1 MCEFCHQHG
10 EGKKWYLQAKNYSE
24 DLLSDLRRRQYI
36 FDFLKYPEHS
46 ANGVENLGKLKSLPG
61 FVQSVVNPYITNRQK
76 KSHFGQVVPLEE
88 CEKIFDSLGSI
99 VRIACY
105 CRHSTVGTE
114 QRYCYLLSMAPNGG
128 LMADLVTSVDAS
140 YLTGPDTAGLEV
152 LNKNEAILSL
162 KAHEKEGLCHTVWT
176 FITPFIGAICNCDR
190 TDCLAM
196 RATAGYGF
204 PIMFRSEYVAT
215 VDESL
220 CSGCRQCMQYCQ
232 FGAMSYSP
240 AGRKSRVDVRRCY
253 GCGICRSGCDK
264 KAIILR
270 ERTSIPVASTLW

>member
-10 EGKKWYLQAKNYSE
+10 EGKRWYLQAKNYSE
-24 DLLSDLRRRQYI
+24 DLLSDIGRRKYI
-36 FDFLKYPEHS
+36 FNFIKYPEHS
-46 ANGVENLGKLKSLPG
+46 ANGVETLGRLQSLPG
-61 FVQSVVNPYITNRQK
+61 FVQSVVNPYLINRQK
-76 KSHFGQVVPLEE
+76 KSHYGQVVPIEE
-88 CEKIFDSLGSI
+88 CENIFDSLGSI

-105 CRHSTVGTE
+105 CRHTTVGTE

-128 LMADLVTSVDAS
+128 VMADLVRSVDAS
-140 YLTGPDTAGLEV
+140 YLTGPDTSGLEI
-152 LNKNEAILSL
+152 LTKNEAITSL

-176 FITPFIGAICNCDR
+176 FVTPFIGAICNCDR

-196 RATAGYGF
+196 RSTVGYGF
-204 PIMFRSEYVAT
+204 PIMFRSEYIAK

-232 FGAMSYSP
+232 FGAMSYS
-240 AGRKSRVDVRRCY
+240 AAERKSRVDIKRCY

-264 KAIILR
+264 KAIKLQ
-270 ERTSIPVASTLW
+270 ERASNLIASRLW